1 MTAWGWVL
9 IGVGSFVT
17 VSLLVAFALARILGT
32 IANEVTELVEQET
45 WASAPLT
52 RADDWPE
59 GAEAPEQPVAPT
71 RHRRRAP

>member
-9 IGVGSFVT
+9 IGVGSLIT

-32 IANEVTELVEQET
+32 IANDFTELIEHEA

-52 RADDWPE
+52 RADE
-59 GAEAPEQPVAPT
+59 SSESAEAPEQPVAPT